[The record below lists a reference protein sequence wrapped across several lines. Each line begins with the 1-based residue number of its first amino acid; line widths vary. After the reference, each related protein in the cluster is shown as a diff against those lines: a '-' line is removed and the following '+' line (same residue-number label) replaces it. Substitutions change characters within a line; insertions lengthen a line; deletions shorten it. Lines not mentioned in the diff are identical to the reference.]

1 MHLGW
6 AKPRGE
12 KDWFASADPKPR
24 CGKGYKVPEIKP
36 ALSWKLIL
44 CCLPALLLQKLLLG
58 KYLLFF
64 FKVSYKLKKQTP
76 DPK

>member
-6 AKPRGE
+6 AKSRGE

-36 ALSWKLIL
+36 TLKKEETDSLLS
-44 CCLPALLLQKLLLG
+44 ALLLQKLLLG

-64 FKVSYKLKKQTP
+64 LKVSYKLKKQTP